1 MFSIGDKV
9 TYYTEYGIEQGIVK
23 SVSTDNNYFVVFKC
37 GGDWN
42 NYKDY
47 TGVRTNSRDLTLGWL
62 EENNG

>member
-9 TYYTEYGIEQGIVK
+9 TYSNGQGIEQGIVK
-23 SVSTDNNYFVVFKC
+23 GISTSKDYFVVFKC
-37 GGDWN
+37 GGDWD

-47 TGVRTNSRDLTLGWL
+47 TGVITNSRDLTLGWL